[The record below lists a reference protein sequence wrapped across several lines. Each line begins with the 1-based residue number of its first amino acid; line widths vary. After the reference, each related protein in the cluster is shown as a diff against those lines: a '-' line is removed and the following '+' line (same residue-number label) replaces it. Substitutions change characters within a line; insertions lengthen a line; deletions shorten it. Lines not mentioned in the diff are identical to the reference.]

1 MVKDRK
7 KEMSHDK
14 RMILSSQVNR
24 LTIKYRDT
32 MRAKTKIEARTRV
45 AAVTAKTAGPRFAIE
60 PPGSESESGSMAAMS
75 RALGDSSLM
84 VETKS
89 KVQIA
94 VRVRSGK
101 EKDGRRGA
109 LLDVGKRLMRGSQT
123 SDKAKKG
130 EEIARS

>member
-1 MVKDRK
+1 
-7 KEMSHDK
+7 
-14 RMILSSQVNR
+14 
-24 LTIKYRDT
+24 
-32 MRAKTKIEARTRV
+32 
-45 AAVTAKTAGPRFAIE
+45 
-60 PPGSESESGSMAAMS
+60 MAAMS